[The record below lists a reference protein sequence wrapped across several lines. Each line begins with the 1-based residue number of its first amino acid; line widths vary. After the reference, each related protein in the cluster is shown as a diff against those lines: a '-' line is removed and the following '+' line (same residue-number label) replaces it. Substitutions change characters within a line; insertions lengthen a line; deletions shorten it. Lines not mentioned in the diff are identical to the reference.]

1 VGAVGAGLSGFV
13 AVIEESPR
21 GGAYVRVPPHVIEAL
36 GGGGRIPV
44 RATFDGIVYR
54 GSIVHMGGDS
64 VLGVLE
70 EIREKLGKDHGD
82 EVD

>member
-1 VGAVGAGLSGFV
+1 VGALGAGLSGFA

-44 RATFDGIVYR
+44 RFR
-54 GSIVHMGGDS
+54 GSGLLPSPGHALHVAEAQKPETRERRARKTVEDF
-64 VLGVLE
+64 
-70 EIREKLGKDHGD
+70 IR
-82 EVD
+82 